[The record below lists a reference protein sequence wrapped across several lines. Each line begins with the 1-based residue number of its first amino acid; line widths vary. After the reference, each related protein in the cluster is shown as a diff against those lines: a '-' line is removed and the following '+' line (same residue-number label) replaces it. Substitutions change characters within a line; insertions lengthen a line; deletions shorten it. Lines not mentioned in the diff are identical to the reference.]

1 MLSVRTAQRATD
13 KNASRRAAFGLNGSL
28 IVIVPLFSV
37 LVPFLF
43 FIGLYSAS
51 GGLPP
56 FYLVLSGSVQVY
68 IDSWLAALVLWF

>member
-1 MLSVRTAQRATD
+1 M
-13 KNASRRAAFGLNGSL
+13 
-28 IVIVPLFSV
+28 IVPLFSV